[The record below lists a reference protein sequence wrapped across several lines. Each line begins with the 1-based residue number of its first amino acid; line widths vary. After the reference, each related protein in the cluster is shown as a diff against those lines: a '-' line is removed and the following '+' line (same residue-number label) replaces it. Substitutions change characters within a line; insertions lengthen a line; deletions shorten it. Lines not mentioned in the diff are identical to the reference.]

1 MPAETFTYTTF
12 DVYERVC
19 SLFGDT
25 SGAQITDQMTL
36 RWINDGQ
43 QEIVNNN
50 PILKKTKYSNIVADQ
65 SEYTFPTD
73 AVQYIEAVYVD
84 GRPIRAMTPLA
95 FREFILDDD
104 PTRAAEAK
112 YPEVWYERNGIL
124 TFYPTPDTA
133 FTNGLKL
140 EYVEQPTKKV
150 LISTSEVLSVPDRY
164 LNELVN
170 YVMTQA
176 LELDENYTGAELKRS
191 QFREGLDR
199 QSLHENIV
207 QIAAYPQVL
216 ADPDD
221 YNV

>member
-12 DVYERVC
+12 DVYERVR

-112 YPEVWYERNGIL
+112 YPEVWYER
-124 TFYPTPDTA
+124 
-133 FTNGLKL
+133 
-140 EYVEQPTKKV
+140 
-150 LISTSEVLSVPDRY
+150 
-164 LNELVN
+164 VN